1 MQAFFNQHLQ
11 NLQKNEKVLDI
22 DVHLIVQYIIK
33 RRHFMDITKD
43 GKTYTITESR
53 NKWTVKAENGKL
65 SVAYDVSKELCATA
79 EELRRYVLKSDLF

>member
-1 MQAFFNQHLQ
+1 
-11 NLQKNEKVLDI
+11 
-22 DVHLIVQYIIK
+22 
-33 RRHFMDITKD
+33 MDITKD
-43 GKTYTITESR
+43 GKTYTITESH